1 MGCSSNPNRSDI
13 PENAVAKTRKE
24 LDDELG
30 SLLVDDVLEYL
41 DDLRD
46 SGITNMYGAPAY
58 VEKEFKMAGMTK
70 QQSIDLTG
78 MWMDTFTERHPG

>member
-1 MGCSSNPNRSDI
+1 M
-13 PENAVAKTRKE
+13 AKTRKE

-46 SGITNMYGAPAY
+46 SGITNMWGAPAY
-58 VEKEFKMAGMTK
+58 VEKEYKMAGVTK
-70 QQSIDLTG
+70 KQSMDLTG
-78 MWMDTFTERHPG
+78 YWMESFTERHPE

>member
-1 MGCSSNPNRSDI
+1 MECSSNPNRSDI

-30 SLLVDDVLEYL
+30 SPLVDEVLEYL

-46 SGITNMYGAPAY
+46 SGITNMFGAPAY
-58 VEKEFKMAGMTK
+58 VQKEFKMAGVTE
-70 QQSIDLTG
+70 QQSFDLTTF
-78 MWMDTFTERHPG
+78 WMNTFSERHPE